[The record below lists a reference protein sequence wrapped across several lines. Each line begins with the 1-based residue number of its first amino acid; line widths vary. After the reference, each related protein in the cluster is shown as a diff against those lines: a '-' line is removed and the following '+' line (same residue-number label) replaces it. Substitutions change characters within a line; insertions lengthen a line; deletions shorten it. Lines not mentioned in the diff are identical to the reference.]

1 MAHPVPPEAPPL
13 GGAPEVPAAPG
24 LPAPRGLPRN
34 YRELLSDEANAPPR
48 DRLANYL
55 NGYRFEGGGLA
66 APTTLREQT
75 VVLSDRQ
82 PITFLCLTV
91 GAHGIPE
98 VSILHRLM
106 RYMDMPGEDDSGFHD
121 RHLGLLGDIRPHQYP
136 TVEVPSTVFHLVGTP
151 VRVPT
156 VGAMGAH
163 IAAWEDAAVPLGP
176 FNEDSPETEVVR
188 PRNIQLI
195 PGYYAALL
203 IHRRGV
209 NARDAYQ
216 ELQGL
221 MQARDELALCR
232 DVLTWLRAAC
242 TARGGG
248 GLQTGVPVVYHPLA
262 AVHVPEAVVPVPN
275 KQGMFGSA
283 SLDGIQR
290 GQHRVD
296 GNADRGPAG
305 TDTCVRGNG

>member
-34 YRELLSDEANAPPR
+34 YRELLSDEANAHPR

-136 TVEVPSTVFHLVGTP
+136 TVEVPSTVFHLKKARRYEYLPSGPWEHTLPHGRMQLCHWVPSMRTP
-151 VRVPT
+151 PK
-156 VGAMGAH
+156 
-163 IAAWEDAAVPLGP
+163 
-176 FNEDSPETEVVR
+176 
-188 PRNIQLI
+188 
-195 PGYYAALL
+195 
-203 IHRRGV
+203 
-209 NARDAYQ
+209 
-216 ELQGL
+216 
-221 MQARDELALCR
+221 
-232 DVLTWLRAAC
+232 LR
-242 TARGGG
+242 
-248 GLQTGVPVVYHPLA
+248 
-262 AVHVPEAVVPVPN
+262 
-275 KQGMFGSA
+275 
-283 SLDGIQR
+283 
-290 GQHRVD
+290 
-296 GNADRGPAG
+296 
-305 TDTCVRGNG
+305 